1 MREVLQTRNRAFG
14 PNGVPT
20 TSRQTSATRTDTT
33 SRLPISRGST
43 NKRYEPSTHL
53 RPAWPPRFRHLAN
66 HHFSW
71 RDHDREL
78 PFTVFGGEFKGK
90 RVLVTGGTKG
100 IGEAIARRFALG
112 GASVATTA
120 RSEVANGQDSALF
133 IKADIGTARGVQNVV
148 DCIQREWGGLDIL
161 VNNVGGTETKAGGF
175 EVLSDEDWQ
184 RILEVNLLAAVRLDR
199 AFLPGMI
206 ERKSGVVI
214 HISSVQHRLPF
225 SNSTLAYAAA
235 KGALATYSKGL
246 AKGVAPKGV
255 RVTMI
260 SPGFIE
266 TSGAK
271 GMIADI
277 SRGSGISEDAARQ
290 RIMDMLGGIP
300 MGRIGRPEE
309 VAELA
314 AFLASDRGAFI
325 SGTDYIIDGGTIPTT

>member
-1 MREVLQTRNRAFG
+1 M
-14 PNGVPT
+14 
-20 TSRQTSATRTDTT
+20 TD
-33 SRLPISRGST
+33 S
-43 NKRYEPSTHL
+43 Y
-53 RPAWPPRFRHLAN
+53 
-66 HHFSW
+66 
-71 RDHDREL
+71 

-100 IGEAIARRFALG
+100 IRDPIARRFALG
-112 GASVATTA
+112 CASVATTP
-120 RSEVANGQDSALF
+120 RSKAANGQDSFLF
-133 IKADIGTARGVQNVV
+133 RRTDMGAASGAQNVV

-214 HISSVQHRLPF
+214 HISSVAHRLPF
-225 SNSTLAYAAA
+225 PNSTLAYAAVKA
-235 KGALATYSKGL
+235 ALTTYSKGL
-246 AKGVAPKGV
+246 AKAVAPKGV
-255 RVTMI
+255 RVTTI

-266 TSGAK
+266 TTGAK

-277 SRGSGISEDAARQ
+277 SKGSGISEDAARQ

-300 MGRIGRPEE
+300 IGRTGRPEE
-309 VAELA
+309 VAELV

-325 SGTDYIIDGGTIPTT
+325 SGADYIIDGGTMPTT

>member
-1 MREVLQTRNRAFG
+1 MGRSSMCLGGNMKE
-14 PNGVPT
+14 
-20 TSRQTSATRTDTT
+20 S
-33 SRLPISRGST
+33 
-43 NKRYEPSTHL
+43 Y
-53 RPAWPPRFRHLAN
+53 
-66 HHFSW
+66 
-71 RDHDREL
+71 
-78 PFTVFGGEFKGK
+78 PFTVVGDEFKGK

-184 RILEVNLLAAVRLDR
+184 RILEVNLLAAVRLDC

-214 HISSVQHRLPF
+214 HISSIQHRLPF

-246 AKGVAPKGV
+246 SKGIAPTGL
-255 RVTMI
+255 RVPII
-260 SPGFIE
+260 SPRF
-266 TSGAK
+266 
-271 GMIADI
+271 
-277 SRGSGISEDAARQ
+277 SR
-290 RIMDMLGGIP
+290 P
-300 MGRIGRPEE
+300 VP
-309 VAELA
+309 
-314 AFLASDRGAFI
+314 
-325 SGTDYIIDGGTIPTT
+325 

>member
-1 MREVLQTRNRAFG
+1 MADSY
-14 PNGVPT
+14 P
-20 TSRQTSATRTDTT
+20 
-33 SRLPISRGST
+33 
-43 NKRYEPSTHL
+43 
-53 RPAWPPRFRHLAN
+53 
-66 HHFSW
+66 FS
-71 RDHDREL
+71 
-78 PFTVFGGEFKGK
+78 VFDGEFKGK

-112 GASVATTA
+112 GATVAITA
-120 RSEVANGQDSALF
+120 RSEAANGQDSALF

-175 EVLSDEDWQ
+175 EVLSDDDWQ
-184 RILEVNLLAAVRLDR
+184 NILEVNLLAAVRLDR

-206 ERKSGVVI
+206 ERKSGAVI
-214 HISSVQHRLPF
+214 HISSIQHRLPF

-246 AKGVAPKGV
+246 AKGVAPQGV

-271 GMIADI
+271 GMIDDI

-300 MGRIGRPEE
+300 IGRPGRPEE
-309 VAELA
+309 VAELV

-325 SGTDYIIDGGTIPTT
+325 SGADYVIDGGTIPTT